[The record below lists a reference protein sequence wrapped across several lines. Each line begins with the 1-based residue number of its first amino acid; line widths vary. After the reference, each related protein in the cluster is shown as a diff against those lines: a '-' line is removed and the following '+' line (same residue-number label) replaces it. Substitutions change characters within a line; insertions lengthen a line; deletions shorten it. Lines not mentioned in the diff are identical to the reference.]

1 MAESFPMNGGDGTY
15 SYTKNSQYQKQA
27 SDFAK
32 GMIKEAITEKLDA
45 KILLFISSTFRIVDF
60 GCSVGP
66 NTFFTMENVIEA
78 VENKCF
84 LQGLDSKN
92 MEFQVFFNDH
102 AANDFNRLFAS
113 LPPDRQCH
121 AAGAPGSFHGRLFP
135 RASISLAHSS
145 YALQWLSKV
154 PERLSDS
161 KSTAWNEGKIHY
173 TGSPREVVD
182 AYADHARAEEIVEGG
197 LMILIMPGIPD
208 GVCHSQ
214 LPAGVLFNFLESSLM
229 DLATEVCE
237 NNHQHDDKKIV

>member
-1 MAESFPMNGGDGTY
+1 MPDDIHFWGT
-15 SYTKNSQYQKQA
+15 NLQKQA

-32 GMIKEAITEKLDA
+32 GTIKEAIIEKLDTE
-45 KILLFISSTFRIVDF
+45 ILLSISSTFRIVDF

-66 NTFFTMENVIEA
+66 NTFFTVQNLIEA
-78 VENKCF
+78 VENKCS

-102 AANDFNRLFAS
+102 TANDFNTLLAS
-113 LPPDRQCH
+113 LPPDRQYH

-145 YALQWLSKV
+145 YALQWLSK
-154 PERLSDS
+154 
-161 KSTAWNEGKIHY
+161 GKIHY
-173 TGSPREVVD
+173 TGSSREVVD
-182 AYADHARAEEIVEGG
+182 AYADQFEKDMGTFISARAEEIVEGG

-229 DLATEVCE
+229 DLATE
-237 NNHQHDDKKIV
+237 